1 MDNINRCGTHTGYR
15 YHIDK
20 KQTACMDCKKA
31 YADYQ
36 KQWRLNNKDKVLIIQ
51 RKSYSKNIQKNRE
64 SVSKLRLNNLDKKRS
79 NNTQYKARKRNN
91 NYEFYTEQQ
100 VLDAYGFLCH
110 LCGIAID
117 MTAPRRSGLK
127 NWEMGLHIDH
137 VIPLSKGGA
146 DSLVN
151 VRPSHGLCNSKKNNN
166 I

>member
-64 SVSKLRLNNLDKKRS
+64 SVSKWRLNNLDKNELLECYS
-79 NNTQYKARKRNN
+79 AFNGFAIYRKDKFINCDYNN
-91 NYEFYTEQQ
+91 NVF
-100 VLDAYGFLCH
+100 
-110 LCGIAID
+110 
-117 MTAPRRSGLK
+117 K
-127 NWEMGLHIDH
+127 
-137 VIPLSKGGA
+137 
-146 DSLVN
+146 
-151 VRPSHGLCNSKKNNN
+151 SHGLLDNNL
-166 I
+166 ITEKEKYVPHV